1 MKTIVL
7 IVMSL
12 IPCCVT
18 GQSIIEWNNKTDSLI
33 HTLPNVP
40 NQFRFN
46 EIVDNR
52 KNYRLKSLF
61 DTTFQVLRIQ
71 EMFDVNT
78 NKFDQNIDYWDNAD
92 ADVLTEDWTYKPVD
106 SIRPRNYVMY
116 LGCIVKKKEPQRV
129 KRWKRKIGKMDP
141 VRETYYIVDTIL
153 DKRSGTLKISLRV
166 PVFSGRELETFYGP
180 FGKTRKPHLT
190 RWWN

>member
-7 IVMSL
+7 ILMSL
-12 IPCCVT
+12 IPCCVA
-18 GQSIIEWNNKTDSLI
+18 GQSITEWNNKTDSLI
-33 HTLPNVP
+33 QTLPNVP

-52 KNYRLKSLF
+52 KNYKLKAIF

-71 EMFDVNT
+71 EMFDVHT

-92 ADVLTEDWTYKPVD
+92 ANVLSEEWAYKPID

-116 LGCIVKKKEPQRV
+116 LGCIFKKNQPRKV
-129 KRWKRKIGKMDP
+129 KRWKRKIEKMDP

-153 DKRSGTLKISLRV
+153 DKRTGMMKISLRI
-166 PVFSGRELETFYGP
+166 PVLGDRELEAFGGP
-180 FGKTRKPHLT
+180 FGKSRKPFLT
-190 RWWN
+190 GWWN